1 MLSNPNAKL
10 NCNCTVP
17 LAPFFLL
24 NLSQTLYNIVI
35 LVILQNIIVILAHSN
50 NSRMYA
56 YSYATTMNKSDITL
70 VLSRRQNELWL
81 YETISSFSYK
91 IKVLF
96 IGNFPPLKFILAQTI
111 SLEP

>member
-1 MLSNPNAKL
+1 
-10 NCNCTVP
+10 
-17 LAPFFLL
+17 
-24 NLSQTLYNIVI
+24 
-35 LVILQNIIVILAHSN
+35 
-50 NSRMYA
+50 
-56 YSYATTMNKSDITL
+56 MNKSDITL
-70 VLSRRQNELWL
+70 VLSRRQNELGL